1 MKNYYHLFSNGADA
15 KDFILDRHDYLAAFN
30 RIGVCAANNDATVLA
45 FAIEDTHVHILLY
58 GEHDACLDFKHQYT
72 RLSRLYISL
81 TRENRIDAVFNL
93 DAEEIDDETYLKN
106 VAAYTIIQPTKDGRP
121 VMYYDYFWGTGS
133 MYFRSG
139 KHISIWLVDKYGSVR
154 TPVAI
159 KDLSST
165 GKRRI
170 LRTRTFDVPGNWLV
184 CNDILLP
191 SNYVD
196 VKRYE
201 SIFGT
206 HNAFRC
212 FTANNKDKNK
222 IVLDRM
228 AKVKGVELDEG
239 EMRLA
244 CASMCKKLFEQND
257 IRKLDVPKRITL
269 AREIRKTYGI
279 SFSQLSRRVHLPEA
293 ELRKYLK

>member
-1 MKNYYHLFSNGADA
+1 MKKYYHLFSNGADA

-58 GEHDACLDFKHQYT
+58 GEYDACLDFKLLYT
-72 RLSRLYISL
+72 KSSRMYISL
-81 TRENRIDAVFNL
+81 TRDNRS
-93 DAEEIDDETYLKN
+93 DAEFNMDMDEIDDESYLKN

-121 VMYYDYFWGTGS
+121 VMFYDYFWGTGS
-133 MYFRSG
+133 MYFRSK
-139 KHISIWLVDKYGSVR
+139 KHIPIWHIDKYGNIKS
-154 TPVAI
+154 PVAV
-159 KDLSST
+159 KNLSVT
-165 GKRRI
+165 DKRRI
-170 LRTRTFDVPGNWLV
+170 FRTRTYDIPEEWLV
-184 CNDILLP
+184 SNDILLP

-196 VKRYE
+196 VKRFE

-212 FTANNKDKNK
+212 YTANNKEKNK

-228 AKVKGVELDEG
+228 AKVRGVELDEG

-244 CASMCKKLFEQND
+244 CASMSRNLFGQND
-257 IRKLDVPKRITL
+257 IRKLDVTKRITL
-269 AREIRKTYGI
+269 AREIRKIYGI
-279 SFSQLSRRVHLPEA
+279 SFSQLSRRIHMPET